1 MMIKFKKL
9 GLSLLL
15 GVMFVTTP
23 VISDIKGLN
32 SVVSAQDQSV
42 TVQGQAAIDGNRDS
56 AQKKALADAFR
67 NAVEKGLGVWVKSQT
82 EVKDFETK
90 KDEIL
95 TRSEGYVTEHEIL
108 NESESDGI
116 YTVTIK
122 ATVAVDKIGADL
134 KKLVGRLKTQMGNP
148 AISFVLTTWE
158 NKGIKTTVNLNQ
170 STDTS
175 LNTEASEGVKTVNSI
190 DTPDGSYVEA
200 DSTNPNMAV
209 KTSSKVNREV
219 SLQKIDE
226 SVWKKYPDLTI
237 VDSFKQEFI
246 EKGFDLKATD
256 EATQIANSGS
266 LAQTSIDIGDRAKIR
281 VMAEKEG
288 ANFVAR
294 GEVQV
299 IDSKLNENTGSYV
312 VTSKLGVEIIDVNS
326 GDIVASYSNTAS
338 ASSSSQE
345 NARAQSIKKV
355 AVLAARTMASQ
366 TIDKWQDRANNGMKF
381 TIEVRN
387 VKSAR
392 GQKMPFLKALKAVAQ
407 ITSQTSP
414 KENTL
419 LLDVMYKG
427 KKDELGE
434 ALLDQIGN
442 EKGFSEK
449 EFEGPDDEGGKI
461 IFKFTNK

>member
-1 MMIKFKKL
+1 MKKL
-9 GLSLLL
+9 KKLALSLLL
-15 GVMFVTTP
+15 GAMTVISP
-23 VISDIKGLN
+23 VITSNNVFSSIA
-32 SVVSAQDQSV
+32 VAQDQSI
-42 TVQGQAAIDGNRDS
+42 TVQGQAAIDGNKAA

-108 NESESDGI
+108 NETESDGI

-122 ATVAVDKIGADL
+122 AQVAVDKIGADL

-148 AISFVLTTWE
+148 AIAFVLTTWE

-170 STDTS
+170 NTDHSLSTQ
-175 LNTEASEGVKTVNSI
+175 ASEGVQAVNSI
-190 DTPDGSYVEA
+190 DTPEGSYVGA
-200 DSTNPNMAV
+200 TSTNPNMAV
-209 KTSSKVNREV
+209 KTSSKVSREV
-219 SLQKIDE
+219 SIQKIDE
-226 SVWKKYPDLTI
+226 SVWKKCADATI
-237 VDSFKQEFI
+237 VDSFKQEFL

-256 EATQIANSGS
+256 EAMEIANSVS
-266 LAQTSIDIGDRAKIR
+266 LAQTSIDISDRAKVR
-281 VMAEKEG
+281 VLAEKEG
-288 ANFVAR
+288 ANFIAR

-299 IDSKLNENTGSYV
+299 IDSRMNENTGSYV
-312 VTSKLGVEIIDVNS
+312 VTSKVGVEIIDVNS

-355 AVLAARTMASQ
+355 AILGAKTMASQ
-366 TIDKWQDRANNGMKF
+366 TIDKWQDRSNNGMKF

-392 GQKMPFLKALKAVAQ
+392 GQKMPFLKALKAIAQ

-427 KKDELGE
+427 QKSELGE
-434 ALLDQIGN
+434 ALLEQIGK

-449 EFEGPDDEGGKI
+449 EFEGPDDDAGKI
-461 IFKFTNK
+461 IFKFTQK

>member
-1 MMIKFKKL
+1 MKKL
-9 GLSLLL
+9 KKFSLSLLL
-15 GVMFVTTP
+15 GTMTVISP
-23 VISDIKGLN
+23 VISSNLLFN
-32 SVVSAQDQSV
+32 SIAVAQDQSI
-42 TVQGQAAIDGNRDS
+42 TVQGQSAIDGNKAT
-56 AQKKALADAFR
+56 AQKKALTEAFR

-108 NESESDGI
+108 NETESDGI

-122 ATVAVDKIGADL
+122 AQVAVDKIGSDL

-148 AISFVLTTWE
+148 AIAFVLTTWE

-170 STDTS
+170 NTDHSLSTQV
-175 LNTEASEGVKTVNSI
+175 SEGVQSVNSI
-190 DTPDGSYVEA
+190 DTSDGSYIEA
-200 DSTNPNMAV
+200 TSTNPNMAV

-219 SLQKIDE
+219 SIQKIDE
-226 SVWKKYPDLTI
+226 SVWKKCADATI
-237 VDSFKQEFI
+237 VDSFKQEFL

-256 EATQIANSGS
+256 EAMEIANSLS
-266 LAQTSIDIGDRAKIR
+266 LAQTSIDISDRAKVRIL
-281 VMAEKEG
+281 AEKEG
-288 ANFVAR
+288 ANFIAR

-299 IDSKLNENTGSYV
+299 IDSRMNENTGSYV
-312 VTSKLGVEIIDVNS
+312 VTSKVGVEIIDVNS

-355 AVLAARTMASQ
+355 AILGAKTMASQ
-366 TIDKWQDRANNGMKF
+366 TIDKWQDRSNNGMKF

-392 GQKMPFLKALKAVAQ
+392 SQKMPFLKALKAIAQ
-407 ITSQTSP
+407 VTSQTSP
-414 KENTL
+414 KENIL

-427 KKDELGE
+427 QKSDLGQ
-434 ALLDQIGN
+434 ALIDQVGK

-449 EFEGPDDEGGKI
+449 EFEGPDDDGGKI
-461 IFKFTNK
+461 IFKFTQK